1 MSPTSYQAALPRVIP
16 SLLSATLII
25 IPYSNGFVKRVRKV
39 FLQQK
44 QRTKTRLLTFFPESQ
59 QARQFTPL
67 REGRRDAQAVRRLRT
82 QFQFT
87 PLREGRLDAR
97 PPDYV
102 PELISIHAPPRGATN
117 EVIRQRKKR
126 NISIHAPPRGATA
139 GSRPQ
144 PARRGYFNSR
154 PSARGDTIS
163 TFLPSCTALFQF
175 TPLREGRPHIFSRWR
190 VNAHFN
196 SRPSARGDP
205 CSKWFERSADDF
217 NSRPSARGD
226 STYAALCALGY
237 ISIHAPPRGATKADM
252 RQVLTPI
259 IFQFTPLRE
268 GRLGRIHRNPNYC
281 CISIHAPPRGAT
293 PLFTRIST
301 RSHFNSRPSARG
313 DLIFSSR
320 SASCSSFQFTPLREG
335 RRAIVR
341 RIFQIVVFQFTPLR
355 EGRLQ
360 TASCLCRMSHFNSR
374 PSARGDDDKKRRDA
388 VVLIFQ
394 FTPLREGRRYF
405 DTVPHKATK
414 FQFTPLREG
423 RLPTMRVL
431 IAFFDFNSRPSA
443 RGDVTM
449 TTKQRNRVL
458 FQFTPL
464 REGRPLAP
472 LHFLLKVA
480 ISIHAPPRGATLVD
494 ASVFALCK
502 ISIHAPP
509 RGATRKNALV
519 LSSTTFQFT
528 PLREGRR
535 SDGGHFRNR
544 QDFNSRPSARGD
556 QE

>member
-44 QRTKTRLLTFFPESQ
+44 QRMKTRLLTFFPESQ

-102 PELISIHAPPRGATN
+102 PELISIHAPPRGAT
-117 EVIRQRKKR
+117 
-126 NISIHAPPRGATA
+126 A

-163 TFLPSCTALFQF
+163 TFLPSCTPVGQY
-175 TPLREGRPHIFSRWR
+175 TPRREGRPHIFSRWR

-259 IFQFTPLRE
+259 IFQVTPLRE
-268 GRLGRIHRNPNYC
+268 GRQN
-281 CISIHAPPRGAT
+281 
-293 PLFTRIST
+293 
-301 RSHFNSRPSARG
+301 
-313 DLIFSSR
+313 
-320 SASCSSFQFTPLREG
+320 Q
-335 RRAIVR
+335 
-341 RIFQIVVFQFTPLR
+341 
-355 EGRLQ
+355 LQ
-360 TASCLCRMSHFNSR
+360 
-374 PSARGDDDKKRRDA
+374 
-388 VVLIFQ
+388 
-394 FTPLREGRRYF
+394 
-405 DTVPHKATK
+405 
-414 FQFTPLREG
+414 
-423 RLPTMRVL
+423 
-431 IAFFDFNSRPSA
+431 
-443 RGDVTM
+443 
-449 TTKQRNRVL
+449 
-458 FQFTPL
+458 
-464 REGRPLAP
+464 
-472 LHFLLKVA
+472 
-480 ISIHAPPRGATLVD
+480 
-494 ASVFALCK
+494 
-502 ISIHAPP
+502 
-509 RGATRKNALV
+509 
-519 LSSTTFQFT
+519 
-528 PLREGRR
+528 
-535 SDGGHFRNR
+535 
-544 QDFNSRPSARGD
+544 
-556 QE
+556 